1 VSGQEKETIPEEWL
15 DKFIRE
21 MIEGDEALKTASERF
36 KITKSLEEA
45 LDFAVSRLDKY
56 TAVMISG
63 FPREVIVVRLWV
75 VEARRTSGEEVVR
88 SNRDIGYYVV
98 YRDGMPWEP
107 YESFFVASRE
117 ELVERLK
124 GLLEKLFKED
134 LEKGE
139 FVGIDG
145 RNYTSVEFS
154 GDGYVVLMALAR
166 PHAKTWFM
174 YIW

>member
-1 VSGQEKETIPEEWL
+1 VSGEEKETIPEEWL
-15 DKFIRE
+15 NKFIRE
-21 MIEGDEALKTASERF
+21 MIEGDEALKTVSQRF
-36 KITKSLEEA
+36 KITRNLGEA
-45 LDFAVSRLDKY
+45 LDFAVSLLDKY
-56 TAVMISG
+56 TAVSISG

-75 VEARRTSGEEVVR
+75 VEARRAGGEEVVR

-139 FVGIDG
+139 YVSVHG
-145 RNYTSVEFS
+145 RNYTSVEFR

-166 PHAKTWFM
+166 PHAKTWFVSV
-174 YIW
+174 W